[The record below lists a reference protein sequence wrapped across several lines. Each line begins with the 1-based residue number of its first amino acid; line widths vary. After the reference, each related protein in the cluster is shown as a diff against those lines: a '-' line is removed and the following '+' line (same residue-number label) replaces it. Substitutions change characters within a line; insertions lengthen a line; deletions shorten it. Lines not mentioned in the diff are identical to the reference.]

1 MNSLFLAWQD
11 SGPSRAWF
19 PIGRLDADLDRHHFT
34 FAYTHGAVRAAQTAG
49 LRPLESFPDFQRTS
63 ESSRLFPLFQ
73 NRVLESSRPDFQE
86 YLEQLDLDPS
96 EADPISI
103 LAVTGGA
110 RQTDNLQVF
119 PKIER
124 QSDGRFCCRFFLHG
138 NRYVS
143 EAGQQILSSVKSG
156 DDLRISLELNNP
168 ATRLA
173 LQILT
178 QDYHMIGWAPRYL
191 IGDFKKAID
200 DSPQG
205 RDRQSGQSE
214 PSARSNESAGADRA
228 NRTTARRPFTNVGSR
243 LPADCAA
250 LTKGSSKGIEGLD

>member
-19 PIGRLDADLDRHHFT
+19 PIGRLDADIDRHHFT
-34 FAYTHGAVRAAQTAG
+34 FAYTQGAARASRVAG
-49 LRPLESFPDFQRTS
+49 LRPLESFPDFQQTY

-73 NRVLESSRPDFQE
+73 NRVLESSRPDFGE
-86 YLEQLDLDPS
+86 YLSQLDLDPS

-103 LAVTGGA
+103 LSVTGGT

-124 QSDGRFCCRFFLHG
+124 QADGRFCCRFFLHG
-138 NRYVS
+138 NRYVNS
-143 EAGQQILSSVKSG
+143 SAQAALPQIKVG
-156 DDLRISLELNNP
+156 EELRIALELNNP

-173 LQILT
+173 LQVET

-191 IGDFKKAID
+191 IDDLKTAID
-200 DSPQG
+200 NSPEAVIGKVVKINPAPAPLNQ
-205 RDRQSGQSE
+205 RVLIELSG
-214 PSARSNESAGADRA
+214 
-228 NRTTARRPFTNVGSR
+228 R
-243 LPADCAA
+243 LP
-250 LTKGSSKGIEGLD
+250 EGHSPMSTPDFQLISLGWTA

>member
-49 LRPLESFPDFQRTS
+49 LRPLESFPDFRRTY

-86 YLEQLDLDPS
+86 YLQQLDLDPN

-143 EAGQQILSSVKSG
+143 AAGQQILSSVKSG

-191 IGDFKKAID
+191 IGDLKKAID
-200 DSPQG
+200 DSPEAVIG
-205 RDRQSGQSE
+205 KVVKVN
-214 PSARSNESAGADRA
+214 PAPA
-228 NRTTARRPFTNVGSR
+228 PTNQRVLIELTGR
-243 LPADCAA
+243 LPEGHSPMSDPDFQLIAA
-250 LTKGSSKGIEGLD
+250 S